1 MKKVLKTTGIIAL
14 GILILF
20 VLILLIIYIRHR
32 ILMKKEEALLN
43 MPLGEMIEVDGHNM
57 CVYTEGKGS
66 HTLVFLSGSGIPAPI
81 LDFKNLYTQLDEDY
95 RIVVIEKFG
104 YGFSDVV
111 DEERSFDTIL
121 GQDREAL
128 TKAGIEGPYILCPHS
143 MSGLEAIMWAQN
155 HPEEVEAIVGL
166 DMVVPE
172 FYDDFDFSGTI
183 RYEKKA
189 ATARKMGLIRFYYND
204 SALPP
209 DLSDEDK
216 RIYKA
221 LAAKKAVNV
230 DVINETLAIP
240 DACEEINSK
249 PNPDIPML
257 MFHSN
262 GNGNLGQAPVT
273 YAADLSN
280 CRVIELDCGHNVHY
294 TEYEQISLEMKKFF
308 EDILENNK
316 L

>member
-1 MKKVLKTTGIIAL
+1 MKKALKITGISAL
-14 GILILF
+14 GILVLF
-20 VLILLIIYIRHR
+20 VLILLIIFIRHR
-32 ILMKKEEALLN
+32 ILLKKEEALVN
-43 MPLGEMIEVDGHNM
+43 SPLGEMIEVDGHKM
-57 CVYTEGKGS
+57 CVYTEGEGP
-66 HTLVFLSGSGIPAPI
+66 HTLVFLAGSGIAAPI
-81 LDFKNLYTQLDEDY
+81 LDFRSLYTQLDEDY
-95 RIVVIEKFG
+95 RVVVIEKFG

-111 DEERSFDTIL
+111 EEERSFDTIL
-121 GQDREAL
+121 AQDREAL
-128 TKAGIEGPYILCPHS
+128 AKAGLEGPYILCPHS

-172 FYDDFDFSGTI
+172 FYDGFDFPGTI

-204 SALPP
+204 SALPR
-209 DLSDEDK
+209 DLSDEDR

-240 DACEEINSK
+240 EACEEINSK
-249 PNPDIPML
+249 PKPDLPML

-262 GNGNLGQAPVT
+262 GTGNLGQAPVN

-280 CRVIELDCGHNVHY
+280 CSVIELDCGHNVHY

-308 EDILENNK
+308 EDK
-316 L
+316 LRIR

>member
-1 MKKVLKTTGIIAL
+1 MKKALKITGISAL
-14 GILILF
+14 GILVLF
-20 VLILLIIYIRHR
+20 VLILLIIFIRHR
-32 ILMKKEEALLN
+32 ILLKKEEALVN
-43 MPLGEMIEVDGHNM
+43 SPLGEMIEVDGHKM
-57 CVYTEGKGS
+57 CVYTAGEGP
-66 HTLVFLSGSGIPAPI
+66 HTLVFLAGSGIAAPI
-81 LDFKNLYTQLDEDY
+81 LDFKSLYTQLDEDY

-111 DEERSFDTIL
+111 EEERSFDTIL
-121 GQDREAL
+121 AQDREAL
-128 TKAGIEGPYILCPHS
+128 AKAGLEGPYILCPHS

-172 FYDDFDFSGTI
+172 FYDDFDFTGTI

-204 SALPP
+204 SALPT

-240 DACEEINSK
+240 EACEEINSK
-249 PNPDIPML
+249 PKPDLPML

-262 GNGNLGQAPVT
+262 GTGNLGQAPVN

-280 CRVIELDCGHNVHY
+280 CSVIELDCGHNVHY

-308 EDILENNK
+308 EDK
-316 L
+316 LRIR

>member
-1 MKKVLKTTGIIAL
+1 MKKALKTTGIIAL

-128 TKAGIEGPYILCPHS
+128 TKAGIEGPYIL
-143 MSGLEAIMWAQN
+143 I
-155 HPEEVEAIVGL
+155 
-166 DMVVPE
+166 
-172 FYDDFDFSGTI
+172 
-183 RYEKKA
+183 
-189 ATARKMGLIRFYYND
+189 
-204 SALPP
+204 
-209 DLSDEDK
+209 
-216 RIYKA
+216 
-221 LAAKKAVNV
+221 
-230 DVINETLAIP
+230 
-240 DACEEINSK
+240 
-249 PNPDIPML
+249 
-257 MFHSN
+257 
-262 GNGNLGQAPVT
+262 
-273 YAADLSN
+273 
-280 CRVIELDCGHNVHY
+280 
-294 TEYEQISLEMKKFF
+294 
-308 EDILENNK
+308 
-316 L
+316 

>member
-1 MKKVLKTTGIIAL
+1 MKKALKITGISAL
-14 GILILF
+14 GILVLF
-20 VLILLIIYIRHR
+20 VLILLIIFIRHR
-32 ILMKKEEALLN
+32 ILLKKEEALVN
-43 MPLGEMIEVDGHNM
+43 SPLGEMIEVDGHKM
-57 CVYTEGKGS
+57 CVYTEGEGP
-66 HTLVFLSGSGIPAPI
+66 HTLVFLAGSGIAAPI
-81 LDFKNLYTQLDEDY
+81 LDFKSLYTQLDEDY

-111 DEERSFDTIL
+111 EEERSFDTIL
-121 GQDREAL
+121 AQDREAL
-128 TKAGIEGPYILCPHS
+128 AKAGLEGPYILCPHS

-172 FYDDFDFSGTI
+172 FYDDFDFTGTI

-204 SALPP
+204 SALPT

-240 DACEEINSK
+240 EACEEINSK
-249 PNPDIPML
+249 PKPDLPML

-262 GNGNLGQAPVT
+262 GTGNLGQAPVN

-280 CRVIELDCGHNVHY
+280 CSVIELDCGHNVHY

-308 EDILENNK
+308 EDK
-316 L
+316 LRIR